1 MAQQFLN
8 KVWMFFNNDSQKFIK
23 RLYFEFL
30 SNIKIINIQY
40 FVFTNK
46 EKKIFTVPHFFVVL
60 ISKIQN

>member
-23 RLYFEFL
+23 RL

-60 ISKIQN
+60 TSRIQN